1 MVGESWQTSP
11 MRIVAITITW
21 AVLATTAIAADTIT
35 GRVVGITDGDTITL
49 RTTTDTIKVRLTGID
64 APERGQPFGTKA
76 KQALSGMVFGKDV
89 TVKSSGEDR
98 YGRTLGE
105 IIVDGESVN
114 VRLVRGGWAW
124 WYELYAPDD
133 NQLRDAQQEARQAG
147 RGLWADRN
155 PVPPWDWRRGKR

>member
-1 MVGESWQTSP
+1 
-11 MRIVAITITW
+11 MRTLILLIFLSLGANG
-21 AVLATTAIAADTIT
+21 ADVLT

-49 RTTTDTIKVRLTGID
+49 RTTEDTIKVRLTGID
-64 APERGQPFGTKA
+64 APERRQPFGTKA
-76 KQALSGMVFGKDV
+76 KQALSGQVFGKDV
-89 TVKSSGEDR
+89 TVNSSGEDR

-124 WYELYAPDD
+124 WYTRYSPDD
-133 NQLRDAQQEARQAG
+133 TQLRDAQQEARQAG
-147 RGLWADRN
+147 RGLWADPN